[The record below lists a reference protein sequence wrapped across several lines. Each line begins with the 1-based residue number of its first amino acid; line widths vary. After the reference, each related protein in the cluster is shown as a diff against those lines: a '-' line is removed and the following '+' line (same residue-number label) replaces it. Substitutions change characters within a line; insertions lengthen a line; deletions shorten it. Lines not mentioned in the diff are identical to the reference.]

1 MRFNYGEMN
10 ALRALEESEFWK
22 NQESEHTQVIQEV
35 VPDLEEDYVEKLIEY
50 KGVFDSTIAR
60 IVQYIETIINLED
73 SISPEINEEVIQLIK
88 ITIMQSQV
96 FVDFLNKMLKDSTAV
111 GNNPIANVVINHI
124 RRESD
129 YYIGVVKA
137 FLDSTNYK
145 NNGYANF
152 YRPLD
157 Y

>member
-10 ALRALEESEFWK
+10 ILRALEESEFWK
-22 NQESEHTQVIQEV
+22 NQESEHTQVIQEI

-50 KGVFDSTIAR
+50 KGVFDSSIAT
-60 IVQYIETIINLED
+60 IVQYIENVINLEE
-73 SISPEINEEVIQLIK
+73 SIPPALSEEIMQIIK
-88 ITIMQSQV
+88 ISIMQSQV
-96 FVDFLNKMLKDSTAV
+96 FVDFLNELLKDSAAV
-111 GNNPIANVVINHI
+111 GNNPIASIVVNHI

-129 YYIGVVKA
+129 YYMGVVKS
-137 FLDSTNYK
+137 FLNSTNEN
-145 NNGYANF
+145 NNGYINL

>member
-10 ALRALEESEFWK
+10 ILRALEESEFWK

-35 VPDLEEDYVEKLIEY
+35 VPDLEQDYVDKLIEY
-50 KGVFDSTIAR
+50 KDVFDSTIAR
-60 IVQYIETIINLED
+60 IVQYIETIINLEE
-73 SISPEINEEVIQLIK
+73 SISPDFTEEIMQIIK
-88 ITIMQSQV
+88 IAIMQSQV
-96 FVDFLNKMLKDSTAV
+96 FVDFLNKLLKNSTAV
-111 GNNPIANVVINHI
+111 GNNPIANVIINHI

-137 FLDSTNYK
+137 FLDLNNKK
-145 NNGYANF
+145 NNMYDNS

>member
-50 KGVFDSTIAR
+50 KGVFDSTLAR

-73 SISPEINEEVIQLIK
+73 SISLEMNEEIMQIIK

-96 FVDFLNKMLKDSTAV
+96 FIDFLNKLLKDSSAV

-137 FLDSTNYK
+137 FLDLYNDK
-145 NNGYANF
+145 NNRYSNF
-152 YRPLD
+152 YKPLD

>member
-10 ALRALEESEFWK
+10 SLRALEESEFWK
-22 NQESEHTQVIQEV
+22 NQEAEHTIVIQEV

-73 SISPEINEEVIQLIK
+73 SISPEINEEIMQIIK
-88 ITIMQSQV
+88 IAIMQSQV
-96 FVDFLNKMLKDSTAV
+96 FVDFLNTMLKESTAV

-137 FLDSTNYK
+137 FLDSFNYK

>member
-10 ALRALEESEFWK
+10 ILRALEESEFWK

-50 KGVFDSTIAR
+50 KGVFDSAAAR

-73 SISPEINEEVIQLIK
+73 SISPELNEEIMQVIK
-88 ITIMQSQV
+88 IAIMQSQV
-96 FVDFLNKMLKDSTAV
+96 FVDFLNKMLSDSTAV

-129 YYIGVVKA
+129 YYIGVVRA
-137 FLDSTNYK
+137 FLDSFNDK
-145 NNGYANF
+145 NNEYLKF
-152 YRPLD
+152 YRPFG